1 VGPYEN
7 SFMATIASL
16 VMLIVLALYGILIW
30 FDVDDYSS
38 SWSWLVYTG
47 AGLGVLT
54 FVLMMVV

>member
-1 VGPYEN
+1 MGPYEN